1 MEIIEKKIVVK
12 LDKEE
17 RDTLINAIAL
27 IEQIHD
33 ACNGKNCSDCP
44 FVERCDEVSDS
55 DCLLYTMTR
64 DLKYINNHCD

>member
-1 MEIIEKKIVVK
+1 MEIVHKAISVK

-17 RDTLINAIAL
+17 RDNLVNTIQLM
-27 IEQIHD
+27 EQIHD

-44 FVERCDEVSDS
+44 FVERCDEVSDT